1 MGAACCKQHGC
12 GTESNAPENVLEA
25 MFERIDR
32 DKKGYISLED
42 LQSLMKDDK
51 TYFFGKDTTHIM
63 NKYGSDSRMT
73 FDQFETWWS
82 STYTTHN
89 DSELRD
95 MVDKATS
102 EMAQANNNQ
111 NGSPHQPMLGKID
124 ELPELQPD
132 DLVVARS

>member
-1 MGAACCKQHGC
+1 
-12 GTESNAPENVLEA
+12 
-25 MFERIDR
+25 
-32 DKKGYISLED
+32 
-42 LQSLMKDDK
+42 
-51 TYFFGKDTTHIM
+51 M